1 VALTDV
7 TGTLRLRGKAIM
19 PDLSR
24 FMRHRV
30 TGDHKQKTAR
40 SKDQQTKETTAGA
53 AVAKQLGQLCYM
65 LGLHN
70 CDVLIWSCGF
80 RFIES

>member
-24 FMRHRV
+24 FMRHRG
-30 TGDHKQKTAR
+30 TGDHKPKTAR
-40 SKDQQTKETTAGA
+40 NKDQQTKETTAGA

-65 LGLHN
+65 LGLQA
-70 CDVLIWSCGF
+70 VV
-80 RFIES
+80 